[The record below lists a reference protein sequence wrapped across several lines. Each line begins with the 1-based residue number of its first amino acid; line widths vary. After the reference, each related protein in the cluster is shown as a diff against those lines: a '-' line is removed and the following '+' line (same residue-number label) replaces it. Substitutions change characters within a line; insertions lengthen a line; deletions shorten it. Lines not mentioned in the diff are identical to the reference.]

1 MPGAIQSAEY
11 MQLERL
17 VRIYPRSCSAH
28 IWRLAQIN
36 PARDYGEFHKRRR
49 ARTVAAPRARTLR
62 PHLGCP
68 TSYRVDERSRFR
80 RRPAQRRPR
89 WISAP
94 RCVIGAMT
102 PTLRRWSR
110 HRSTVPTLPMR
121 WGPPVLGARASL
133 RLSGALDFGWWTG
146 AFAAGRQVPTA
157 WTDHARGVQLN
168 LANARD
174 VEYMSGRNRT
184 LNQEFSRLPVRMVC
198 LIQKNRPRA
207 GNWPMH
213 M

>member
-1 MPGAIQSAEY
+1 VPGTIQSAEY

-17 VRIYPRSCSAH
+17 IRIYPRSCSAH
-28 IWRLAQIN
+28 IWRLAQMH
-36 PARDYGEFHKRRR
+36 PARNYGEFHKRRR

-102 PTLRRWSR
+102 PTLRRWSP

-121 WGPPVLGARASL
+121 WGPPVSGARASL

-146 AFAAGRQVPTA
+146 AFAAGRQVP
-157 WTDHARGVQLN
+157 D
-168 LANARD
+168 RD
-174 VEYMSGRNRT
+174 SEGAGRDPG
-184 LNQEFSRLPVRMVC
+184 EPHPAC
-198 LIQKNRPRA
+198 LIGAATAAQREVIDPPARRGLITLEACN
-207 GNWPMH
+207 
-213 M
+213 